1 MKTKKYNLGVQKV
14 DVSPGSQG
22 NEKFLYGNQY
32 GQMGAGLGGTVGS
45 GIGMAVGGP
54 MGAQVGK
61 LAGTALGYG
70 AGYLIGN
77 QKGKQIATEMDTQR
91 GNELNINK
99 SIDYQNDNFSGKD
112 MYQDKKMFENTG
124 YLDNK
129 QLYAKYGLK
138 NAPKEKIEVEKDEM
152 IFRKDPK
159 NGRTMLVADF
169 KGGQPHSK
177 GGEDFLAQDGDV
189 IYPGKM
195 RDQIKSLVGQDGY
208 VTDEETFEVY
218 RQQLP
223 EDNESQEMAMGTGG
237 YLGLANDI
245 MNTGSQLMNFNKNIK
260 AMDKQMLSGQPQM
273 PQQQNKAMGSI
284 LGAGQSLLGML
295 GNKQGGAIPIPEYP
309 NGVKSKVIKPI
320 NAVTNNYDSN
330 RERSYMKLV
339 QETELDKLKRKHRVQ
354 KTLDKILK
362 VSSIT
367 SMLGLTQLYGD
378 KFKTE
383 AEMQKEKDILKKN
396 KSVPFINSFFQTPEQ
411 YWGNSD
417 KVKNVTNTFKKEEYD
432 GFIEEIQSLDSES
445 QKEII
450 DTLVQSG
457 NKELSDTL
465 KQTLVTP
472 TTNKQNIYS
481 SKPNSL
487 VFNGTNT
494 GKYNINPNNPLGKPV
509 LKPQELQ
516 ESQNDRFKRLKLI
529 YDSGPMAWFED
540 IKYNSDKEMYEF
552 YTWMDLENE
561 KNTPEDIPEER
572 FTMKDGKFLDSQYKG
587 KITDTDRLAFKEW
600 LGKQNQDIQRQYY
613 KDNVAKPELPIQSGE
628 DMSRDDIAFQ
638 MENEAPFSKAANKP
652 SNAKVPYTEEGSNEV
667 NKDTDERLSK
677 MKAEYFGKKY
687 EDGVSY
693 FNSKYKLNP
702 NNPTSMLGGNALNY
716 NPSLNPSIQYTVEA
730 GKEWPQIDMQYGLM
744 PGTSKGVN
752 NGMPI
757 SGTENSYRTNPYQLD
772 RKKERGNDILHP
784 GEQVNVPYN
793 KYKGLPLMFNKYAFN
808 QGDQENT
815 GSSDLQGGSG
825 GLIPPQKTTQTIENI
840 GDGGKGG
847 IMTPKSPYFNGMY
860 PSLGTDSNFNIPNL
874 SGEVS
879 KMEDGI
885 PTTTTSE
892 DLNPIINAASKVA
905 NNTNATTTPDSKSS
919 FLNMVPNIIGT
930 GANMLYAHGLTK
942 ERPEV
947 RQATRVQLE
956 QMKYQDRSNPQRYQ
970 NLLGSKL
977 AMKNATNYAG
987 GSINNLLGA
996 SAMSNAAYQQQA
1008 NQIEQGESG
1017 VAMGIDQQNV
1027 GIKNQ
1032 QNILNGQYFDQ
1043 NKTANEMNDA
1053 KTRDIQRQG
1062 RLGMATTAN
1071 QSIQNAQT
1079 LQKDNLM
1086 QKESDRRYGLQ
1097 EKLYG
1102 NQLSAANEQTEA
1114 MERTD
1119 YYRTLEHLKAYPD
1132 DKTLQG
1138 LKKYYE
1144 QKYAKKYNLSIE

>member
-32 GQMGAGLGGTVGS
+32 GQMGAGLGGTLGS
-45 GIGMAVGGP
+45 GIGMIAGGP

-91 GNELNINK
+91 GNELNINR

-208 VTDEETFEVY
+208 VTDEETFEAY

-223 EDNESQEMAMGTGG
+223 EDNESQEMKMGTGG

-245 MNTGSQLMNFNKNIK
+245 MNTGSQLMNFNKNIQN
-260 AMDKQMLSGQPQM
+260 MDKQMLSGQPQM

-284 LGAGQSLLGML
+284 LGAGQSLLG
-295 GNKQGGAIPIPEYP
+295 NKQGGAVPVPEYP

-320 NAVTNNYDSN
+320 NTVTNNYDSN
-330 RERSYMKLV
+330 RERGYMKVL
-339 QETELDKLKRKHRVQ
+339 QETELDKLKKKHRVQ

-362 VSSIT
+362 FSSAT
-367 SMLGLTQLYGD
+367 SILGLTQLYGD

-417 KVKNVTNTFKKEEYD
+417 KVENVTNTFKKEEYD

-450 DTLVQSG
+450 DTLAQSG
-457 NKELSDTL
+457 NKELADTL
-465 KQTLVTP
+465 KQTLVTS
-472 TTNKQNIYS
+472 TTN
-481 SKPNSL
+481 KPNSL
-487 VFNGTNT
+487 VFSGTNT
-494 GKYNINPNNPLGKPV
+494 GKYNLNPNNPLGKPIQSFDGTN
-509 LKPQELQ
+509 KPQSYSNYYGFTEDQ
-516 ESQNDRFKRLKLI
+516 NTDNIQQSQNQVV
-529 YDSGPMAWFED
+529 
-540 IKYNSDKEMYEF
+540 
-552 YTWMDLENE
+552 
-561 KNTPEDIPEER
+561 NTPQER
-572 FTMKDGKFLDSQYKG
+572 FTMKDGKFLDSQYNG

-638 MENEAPFSKAANKP
+638 MENEAPFSKAATKSSFAQSPFTEKGYMEYINTPEFQREVSNSLPGIKP
-652 SNAKVPYTEEGSNEV
+652 YLRENQNEDID
-667 NKDTDERLSK
+667 KEL
-677 MKAEYFGKKY
+677 GKKKLKY
-687 EDGVSY
+687 GIKKFQTGVGGIDIAGIYNTVDQIQGTPFKSSY
-693 FNSKYKLNP
+693 VETDNP
-702 NNPTSMLGGNALNY
+702 NDPEFLNY
-716 NPSLNPSIQYTVEA
+716 MKQQKGIYGEDTQPRYEGNYIDSNMRSKNNPI
-730 GKEWPQIDMQYGLM
+730 
-744 PGTSKGVN
+744 
-752 NGMPI
+752 
-757 SGTENSYRTNPYQLD
+757 
-772 RKKERGNDILHP
+772 
-784 GEQVNVPYN
+784 
-793 KYKGLPLMFNKYAFN
+793 
-808 QGDQENT
+808 
-815 GSSDLQGGSG
+815 
-825 GLIPPQKTTQTIENI
+825 
-840 GDGGKGG
+840 DGGIDWTKTGA
-847 IMTPKSPYFNGMY
+847 N
-860 PSLGTDSNFNIPNL
+860 
-874 SGEVS
+874 V
-879 KMEDGI
+879 
-885 PTTTTSE
+885 TS
-892 DLNPIINAASKVA
+892 
-905 NNTNATTTPDSKSS
+905 TPDSKSS

-942 ERPEV
+942 ERPEK
-947 RQATRVQLE
+947 RDATRVQLE

-996 SAMSNAAYQQQA
+996 TAMSNAAYQQQA
-1008 NQIEQGESG
+1008 NQIEQGESAA
-1017 VAMGIDQQNV
+1017 AMGIDQQNV

-1032 QNILNGQYFDQ
+1032 QNILNAQYFDN

-1053 KTRDIQRQG
+1053 KTRDIIRQG

-1102 NQLSAANEQTEA
+1102 NQLKMANEQTEA
-1114 MERTD
+1114 QD
-1119 YYRTLEHLKAYPD
+1119 YSTYASLISYRD
-1132 DKTLQG
+1132 
-1138 LKKYYE
+1138 
-1144 QKYAKKYNLSIE
+1144 KYAENDPRRAEIDMLLKRFQKKYNFTNL